1 VKYSEASVP
10 LSLPAQGN
18 DSKISPSAS
27 GSMPQNSPVISELD
41 SIKRTLFNA
50 IQKIEKI
57 QQREAAALMTTEVL
71 SSA

>member
-1 VKYSEASVP
+1 MKCSEASIP
-10 LSLPAQGN
+10 LSLPVAQGN

-27 GSMPQNSPVISELD
+27 GSTPQKSPVNGELD

-57 QQREAAALMTTEVL
+57 QQRESALATTTIL
-71 SSA
+71 SGT